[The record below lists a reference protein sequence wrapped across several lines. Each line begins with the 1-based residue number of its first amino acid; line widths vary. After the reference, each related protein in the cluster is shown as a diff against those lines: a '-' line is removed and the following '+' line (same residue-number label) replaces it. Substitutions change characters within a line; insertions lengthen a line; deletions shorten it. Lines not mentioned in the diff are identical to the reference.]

1 MTSSAIRST
10 SPPATSAVTSAP
22 ASGSYESK
30 GGDQTG
36 FYVRVPE
43 LEFGREHGD
52 ESTSAI
58 AERLR
63 DLVADL
69 AVTAEWLERQP

>member
-1 MTSSAIRST
+1 MTPLMMR
-10 SPPATSAVTSAP
+10 
-22 ASGSYESK
+22 
-30 GGDQTG
+30 TG

-43 LEFGREHGD
+43 PEFEREHGD

-63 DLVADL
+63 DLVGDL